1 MEHGT
6 GMTES
11 QCAELHERGYL
22 ILPGLLPRAAIQPL
36 TDDLAA
42 AVEQEVEQLVIWE
55 RLDRAATF
63 ADEPFDRRLA
73 AVAAELDE
81 ESLAWLWRRL
91 HSKRHK
97 TAGMYALRTHPAL
110 LDAVESVIGPEILA
124 HPQTVL
130 RVKLPE
136 HEPADVPWHQD
147 DEYLAEDIGD
157 TVILNL
163 WIPLATARRE
173 NGCLEV
179 IAGSHRQSVPHRL
192 KTSIPGVVAYRG
204 INDED
209 LPDGERVTCEMQ
221 PGDALMTMERVAHRS
236 LPNTSST
243 VRWSLDTRYCRLG
256 APTGRSS
263 VPGFVARSRKHPESV
278 TRNHRQWVSLLL
290 AAGLNPGETGEPAPL
305 SDANR
310 LHGEWRTDTPRTEL
324 TPRARIQAG
333 EDSEQEL
340 VLEGTG
346 DLHAF
351 GCWHR
356 SVRLVPGC
364 WYRASV
370 QARPENIERPGL
382 SVFAQCAGHFLT
394 PRPLLPSEHKTA
406 PADTLSLECTFRH
419 EPHPSEHERMELYLR
434 AAPTGRIAWSRAVV
448 TQIPQPPARI
458 ARIATIRFGEPPA
471 PLSMAEQRERMA
483 AKLDQAGSMGVDIAA
498 LTEFSPVQGVPERAY
513 GSWADAAEPVPDGPV
528 CRVLAE
534 AARRHRMHVIA
545 GVICRRGRH
554 VFNTAVLFDRSGELL
569 GCYDKTHL
577 TFGELRA
584 GISCG
589 TEYPVFDLDVGRV
602 ALHICYDE
610 WFPEVARYYAHLG
623 AEILFLPVA
632 GGKPI
637 TWRTRALDNR
647 LYFVAAATGPPSMI
661 IDSSGVI
668 IAEIH
673 GDGVACADI
682 DLGDRQTNVVPRPD
696 AHARHALHR
705 AADAHDHRRPAAGGP
720 APADV
725 RRLRGHHRPGSA
737 EMSARDLRFGLIG
750 CGNLGSVHARCVREV
765 GGARFTAFADAVPA
779 AAERLLAEHGGG
791 YATDDASRGCSAT
804 PTWTPSTSAPTTT
817 RMRRWRSRP
826 RGPASTS
833 SSRSRC
839 RCR

>member
-6 GMTES
+6 GLTES

-22 ILPGLLPRAAIQPL
+22 ILPGLLPQAAIQPL
-36 TDDLAA
+36 ADDLSA
-42 AVEQEVEQLVIWE
+42 AVEQAVEQLVIWE
-55 RLDRAATF
+55 RLDPAATF
-63 ADEPFDRRLA
+63 ADQPFDRRLA
-73 AVAAELDE
+73 AVAAELDQE
-81 ESLAWLWRRL
+81 ALAWIWRRL

-136 HEPADVPWHQD
+136 HDPADVPWHQD
-147 DEYLAEDIGD
+147 DAYLAEDIGD

-163 WIPLATARRE
+163 WIPLAAARRE

-179 IAGSHRQSVPHRL
+179 IAGSHAQSVPHRL
-192 KTSIPGVVAYRG
+192 ETSIPGVVAYHG
-204 INDED
+204 IEDED

-221 PGDALMTMERVAHRS
+221 PGDVLMTMERVAHRS
-236 LPNTSST
+236 LPNTSDT

-256 APTGRSS
+256 GPTGRSN
-263 VPGFVARSRKHPESV
+263 VPGFVARSRTHPESV
-278 TRNHRQWVSLLL
+278 TRNHREWVSLLL
-290 AAGLNPGETGEPAPL
+290 AAGVNPGETGEPAPL
-305 SDANR
+305 PDANR
-310 LHGEWRTDTPRTEL
+310 LHGEWRTDA
-324 TPRARIQAG
+324 PRAELAPCARIETGA
-333 EDSEQEL
+333 DAEQEL

-356 SVRLVPGC
+356 PVRLVPGC

-370 QARPENIERPGL
+370 QARPENIERPAL

-394 PRPLLPSEHKTA
+394 PRLLRSAEQRTA
-406 PADTLSLECTFRH
+406 PPGTLSLECTFRH
-419 EPHPSEHERMELYLR
+419 EPHPSEHERLELYLR
-434 AAPTGRIAWSRAVV
+434 AAPSGRIAWSRAVV
-448 TQIPQPPARI
+448 TQVPRPPARI
-458 ARIATIRFGEPPA
+458 ARIATIRFGDPPA
-471 PLSMAEQRERMA
+471 PLSMAGQRERIA

-534 AARRHRMHVIA
+534 AARRHRMYVIA
-545 GVICRRGRH
+545 GVICRRGPH

-569 GCYDKTHL
+569 GSYDKTHL
-577 TFGELRA
+577 TFGELRG

-589 TEYPVFDLDVGRV
+589 TGYPVFDLDVGRV

-661 IDSSGVI
+661 IDSSGAI

-682 DLGDRQTNVVPRPD
+682 DLGDRQTNAYRDPTLSRGMPCI
-696 AHARHALHR
+696 
-705 AADAHDHRRPAAGGP
+705 
-720 APADV
+720 APQMRMTTD
-725 RRLRGHHRPGSA
+725 
-737 EMSARDLRFGLIG
+737 D
-750 CGNLGSVHARCVREV
+750 
-765 GGARFTAFADAVPA
+765 
-779 AAERLLAEHGGG
+779 RLLADLHRLM
-791 YATDDASRGCSAT
+791 YDASGDIT
-804 PTWTPSTSAPTTT
+804 APDP
-817 RMRRWRSRP
+817 P
-826 RGPASTS
+826 R
-833 SSRSRC
+833 
-839 RCR
+839 

>member
-22 ILPGLLPRAAIQPL
+22 ILPGLLPWAAIQPL
-36 TDDLAA
+36 TEDLAA

-136 HEPADVPWHQD
+136 YDPADVPWHQD
-147 DEYLAEDIGD
+147 DEYLAEEIGD

-351 GCWHR
+351 GLLAPLGAPCPR
-356 SVRLVPGC
+356 LLVPRE
-364 WYRASV
+364 RAGPPGEHRAPRPFGV
-370 QARPENIERPGL
+370 RPVCRPLPDAAAAAALRTQDRAGGHAVPGVHVPARAPPIRTRADGALPTRRPDRPDRVVAGRGHADPAAAGADRAHRHDPLRGAARAAEHGGAAGAHRRQARSGRVDGGRHRRPDRVL
-382 SVFAQCAGHFLT
+382 PRAGR
-394 PRPLLPSEHKTA
+394 PRA
-406 PADTLSLECTFRH
+406 
-419 EPHPSEHERMELYLR
+419 
-434 AAPTGRIAWSRAVV
+434 
-448 TQIPQPPARI
+448 
-458 ARIATIRFGEPPA
+458 
-471 PLSMAEQRERMA
+471 
-483 AKLDQAGSMGVDIAA
+483 
-498 LTEFSPVQGVPERAY
+498 RAY

-545 GVICRRGRH
+545 GIICRRGRH

-610 WFPEVARYYAHLG
+610 WFPEVARYYAHAG
-623 AEILFLPVA
+623 SGDPVPA
-632 GGKPI
+632 GG
-637 TWRTRALDNR
+637 RRQADHVAHARARQPHLLRRCRDRSAEHDHR
-647 LYFVAAATGPPSMI
+647 LVRGDHRRDPRRRRGVRGHR
-661 IDSSGVI
+661 SGRP
-668 IAEIH
+668 
-673 GDGVACADI
+673 ADQ
-682 DLGDRQTNVVPRPD
+682 RVPRPY
-696 AHARHALHR
+696 AER
-705 AADAHDHRRPAAGGP
+705 AACPTSRR
-720 APADV
+720 
-725 RRLRGHHRPGSA
+725 
-737 EMSARDLRFGLIG
+737 
-750 CGNLGSVHARCVREV
+750 RC
-765 GGARFTAFADAVPA
+765 A
-779 AAERLLAEHGGG
+779 
-791 YATDDASRGCSAT
+791 
-804 PTWTPSTSAPTTT
+804 
-817 RMRRWRSRP
+817 
-826 RGPASTS
+826 
-833 SSRSRC
+833 
-839 RCR
+839 